1 MAKGKRPQQRARR
14 TGATGANGAANAGA
28 AKPTTRSAAH
38 VAPKSAVSAPQL
50 WQAWARRNR
59 GTLLTVGGFVVLIAV
74 LIGFAHAQ
82 NQQASVD
89 IGNPVPADVLREVTT
104 VSPSVA
110 ETVGAGGVKSVMRA
124 TPKGTALL
132 MANGKPEVIYVGGDY
147 CPFCAATRW
156 STVVALSRFG
166 SFEGLTLMRSS
177 STDVYPNTATFTFAK
192 MTYTSQYI
200 TFNATETADRDG
212 APLKQPSGSAAS
224 ALAKYDAA
232 PYTSS
237 AGGVPFMDYG
247 DQYVMTSGLFEP
259 TMLQGL
265 TWQQIAA
272 QLSNPN
278 SDVTKAIVGGA
289 NEQTA
294 ALCKLTNDQPGS
306 VCSAPVIQQ
315 LEAALPQPK

>member
-14 TGATGANGAANAGA
+14 TGASGASSAGGV
-28 AKPTTRSAAH
+28 KPTVRPAAQ
-38 VAPKSAVSAPQL
+38 VAPTPAVSAPTF
-50 WQAWARRNR
+50 WKAWARRNR
-59 GTLLTVGGFVVLIAV
+59 GTLLIAGGFVVLIAV
-74 LIGFAHAQ
+74 LIGFARAQ

-89 IGNPVPADVLREVTT
+89 IGKPVPADVLREVTT

-110 ETVGAGGVKSVMRA
+110 ETVGSGGVKSVMQA

-147 CPFCAATRW
+147 CPYCAATRW

-166 SFEGLTLMRSS
+166 SFGGLTLMRSS
-177 STDVYPNTATFTFAK
+177 STDVYPDTATFTFSK
-192 MTYTSQYI
+192 VTYTSQYI

-212 APLKQPSGSAAS
+212 APLKQPSGSSAR
-224 ALAKYDAA
+224 ALATYDAA
-232 PYTSS
+232 PYTSTAS
-237 AGGVPFMDYG
+237 GVPFMDYG
-247 DQYVMTSGLFEP
+247 DQYVMTSGLFVP

-289 NEQTA
+289 NQQTA
-294 ALCKLTNDQPGS
+294 AICKLTNDQPGS
-306 VCSAPVIQQ
+306 VCSTTTIQQ

>member
-1 MAKGKRPQQRARR
+1 MAKGKRPQQRAQQ
-14 TGATGANGAANAGA
+14 THAGVGSSA
-28 AKPTTRSAAH
+28 GSARPATRSAAR
-38 VAPKSAVSAPQL
+38 VAPSSVASAPGF
-50 WQAWARRNR
+50 WQAWVRRNR
-59 GTLLTVGGFVVLIAV
+59 GTLLIAGGFVVLIAV

-89 IGNPVPADVLREVTT
+89 VGKPAPADVLREVTT

-110 ETVGAGGVKSVMRA
+110 ETVGAGGVQSVMQA

-132 MANGKPEVIYVGGDY
+132 TANGKPEVIYVGGDY

-166 SFEGLTLMRSS
+166 SFGSLTLMRSS
-177 STDVYPNTATFTFAK
+177 STDVYPNTATFTFSNV
-192 MTYTSQYI
+192 TYTSQYI
-200 TFNATETADRDG
+200 TFSATETADRDG
-212 APLKQPSGSAAS
+212 APLKQPSGSSAR
-224 ALAKYDAA
+224 ALARYDVA
-232 PYTSS
+232 PYTSQ
-237 AGGVPFMDYG
+237 ANGVPFMDYG
-247 DQYVMTSGLFEP
+247 DQYVMTSGLFVP
-259 TMLQGL
+259 TMLQDL

-289 NEQTA
+289 NQQTA
-294 ALCKLTNDQPGS
+294 AICKLTNDQPGS
-306 VCSAPVIQQ
+306 VCATPAIQR